1 MAANGGPGDDG
12 IIGGLGRDMING
24 GAGAD
29 FVADG
34 FDDDVVNGGPG
45 DDFLAGEL
53 PPDANPSPPGVEL
66 PPPATNDV
74 CVGAG
79 GFDVAFGCD
88 VTAAVEAVEE

>member
-1 MAANGGPGDDG
+1 V
-12 IIGGLGRDMING
+12 ING
-24 GAGAD
+24 GGGQDFLAG
-29 FVADG
+29 G

-53 PPDANPSPPGVEL
+53 PPDSDPPPPGVEL

-79 GFDVAFGCD
+79 GGFDVAFGCD
-88 VTAAVEAVEE
+88 VTAAVEAVEG